1 MTASA
6 TDTDRRTRW
15 QRVIAALRIGRVDPQ
30 QQSLFEFRRVWIV
43 PPAAQV
49 ALVVALFV
57 TMVFA
62 THAEFRE
69 KGTVFGYAGPGF
81 NALVCPIYEELI
93 FRGWILAQLV
103 RRHANWFAI
112 AVSSLLFGILH
123 LRNIYWLDTPRL
135 VSLVLSA
142 GLVIGPVL
150 GYVALRCR
158 SVWPAVILHYA
169 NNLAYYLHH

>member
-1 MTASA
+1 MTAGA
-6 TDTDRRTRW
+6 TDTSRPTRW
-15 QRVIAALRIGRVDPQ
+15 QRVIAALRIGQVDPQ
-30 QQSLFEFRRVWIV
+30 QQSLFEFRRVGIV
-43 PPAAQV
+43 APWAQV
-49 ALVVALFV
+49 VLVVVLFV

-62 THAEFRE
+62 THAEFRA

-93 FRGWILAQLV
+93 FRGWILAMLV

-112 AVSSLLFGILH
+112 AASSLLFGILH
-123 LRNIYWLDTPRL
+123 LRNIYWLETDRL

-169 NNLAYYLHH
+169 NNLTYYLR

>member
-6 TDTDRRTRW
+6 TDTSRSTRW
-15 QRVIAALRIGRVDPQ
+15 QRVIAALQIGRVDP
-30 QQSLFEFRRVWIV
+30 QQSLFEFRRVGIV
-43 PPAAQV
+43 PPWAQV
-49 ALVVALFV
+49 VLVVAMFV
-57 TMVFA
+57 TTVFA
-62 THAEFRE
+62 THAEFRQ
-69 KGTVFGYAGPGF
+69 KGTVFGYPGPGF
-81 NALVCPIYEELI
+81 NALICPIYEELI

-103 RRHANWFAI
+103 RRHPNWLAI

-123 LRNIYWLDTPRL
+123 LRNIYWLETSRL
-135 VSLVLSA
+135 VGNVLTA

-169 NNLAYYLHH
+169 NNLAYYLR